1 MKQIVLAMTT
11 AAAVV
16 TATPLFAQTTGT
28 ARADGT
34 QLAQAGVDVRVG
46 EPRRPGVVIEEP
58 RRPGV
63 VIEEPRRRDRDVV
76 IGTEGR
82 GRGDCRS
89 VTVSEWRDGVRV
101 SRTERR
107 CD

>member
-1 MKQIVLAMTT
+1 MKQIVLALTT

-16 TATPLFAQTTGT
+16 TATPLLVQTVGT
-28 ARADGT
+28 ARADST
-34 QLAQAGVDVRVG
+34 QLAQADVDVRIG
-46 EPRRPGVVIEEP
+46 GPRRPGVVID
-58 RRPGV
+58 
-63 VIEEPRRRDRDVV
+63 EPRRRDRDVI

-82 GRGDCRS
+82 GGRNCRS
-89 VTVSEWRDGVRV
+89 VTVSEWRDGARV

>member
-11 AAAVV
+11 AAAVL
-16 TATPLFAQTTGT
+16 TATPLLVQTTGT
-28 ARADGT
+28 ARADST
-34 QLAQAGVDVRVG
+34 QLAQVDVRIG
-46 EPRRPGVVIEEP
+46 EP

-63 VIEEPRRRDRDVV
+63 VIEEPRRRDRDIV
-76 IGTEGR
+76 IDTEGR
-82 GRGDCRS
+82 GRRDCRS

>member
-1 MKQIVLAMTT
+1 MKQIVLALTM

-16 TATPLFAQTTGT
+16 TATPLLVQTAGS
-28 ARADGT
+28 ARADST
-34 QLAQAGVDVRVG
+34 QLAQADVDVRIG
-46 EPRRPGVVIEEP
+46 GP

-63 VIEEPRRRDRDVV
+63 VIEEPRRRERGIVV
-76 IGTEGR
+76 DTEGR
-82 GRGDCRS
+82 GRRDCRS

>member
-1 MKQIVLAMTT
+1 MKQIVWAMTM

-16 TATPLFAQTTGT
+16 AATPLFAQTTGT

-34 QLAQAGVDVRVG
+34 QLAQVDVRIG
-46 EPRRPGVVIEEP
+46 EP

-82 GRGDCRS
+82 GRGECRS

>member
-1 MKQIVLAMTT
+1 MKQIVLALTT

-16 TATPLFAQTTGT
+16 TATPLLVQTAGS
-28 ARADGT
+28 ARADST
-34 QLAQAGVDVRVG
+34 QLAQADVDVRIG
-46 EPRRPGVVIEEP
+46 GPRRPGVVID
-58 RRPGV
+58 
-63 VIEEPRRRDRDVV
+63 EPRRRDRDVI

-82 GRGDCRS
+82 GGRNCRS
-89 VTVSEWRDGVRV
+89 VTVSEWRDGARV

>member
-1 MKQIVLAMTT
+1 MKQIVLAVTM
-11 AAAVV
+11 AAAAV
-16 TATPLFAQTTGT
+16 TATPLLAQTTGT
-28 ARADGT
+28 ARADST
-34 QLAQAGVDVRVG
+34 QLAQVDVRIG
-46 EPRRPGVVIEEP
+46 EP

>member
-1 MKQIVLAMTT
+1 MKQIVLAMTM

-16 TATPLFAQTTGT
+16 TATPLLAQTAGT

-34 QLAQAGVDVRVG
+34 QLAQAGVDVRIG
-46 EPRRPGVVIEEP
+46 EP

-82 GRGDCRS
+82 GGRDCRS

>member
-16 TATPLFAQTTGT
+16 TATPLLVQTTGT
-28 ARADGT
+28 ARADST
-34 QLAQAGVDVRVG
+34 QLAQVDVRVG

-58 RRPGV
+58 RR
-63 VIEEPRRRDRDVV
+63 RDRDVI

-82 GRGDCRS
+82 GRGNCRS
-89 VTVSEWRDGVRV
+89 VTVSEWRDGARV